1 MSKELTELQK
11 TLQQNKTLFLT
22 TAKRATTELERQ
34 RKRLLTEINRVNAR
48 ATKTRLQLQRR
59 SERLLNTTASKAKRE
74 LNKQIRKL
82 QKGLEEAR
90 NDAAKLRNDLG
101 PVKDDLTNARNHLAH
116 ALHIDR
122 ALARIQ
128 RQLKPK
134 PVAKKPARKKAARKK
149 APKKQPVSR

>member
-1 MSKELTELQK
+1 VSKELTELQK

-34 RKRLLTEINRVNAR
+34 RKRLLAEISRVNAR

-90 NDAAKLRNDLG
+90 NDAAKLRKDLG
-101 PVKDDLTNARNHLAH
+101 PVKDDLTYARNHLAH

-122 ALARIQ
+122 ALAKIQ
-128 RQLKPK
+128 RQLKTK
-134 PVAKKPARKKAARKK
+134 PAAKKPTRKKTAKKK
-149 APKKQPVSR
+149 APPK